1 MFSNSL
7 LRCIFVMS
15 DRIFKLIRI
24 SDLSAEKQQGIVLK
38 IGSASKAEVEFK
50 VSPKQ
55 QHLSLFIAFD
65 LGLIARFHFFLH
77 PPWFRMV
84 MDTPALTGL
93 HVGDMLPYS
102 PPC

>member
-1 MFSNSL
+1 
-7 LRCIFVMS
+7 MS

-38 IGSASKAEVEFK
+38 IGSASKAEVEYK

-55 QHLSLFIAFD
+55 QHLSLFIVFD
-65 LGLIARFHFFLH
+65 LGLIARFHYFFH
-77 PPWFRMV
+77 PPWFRIG
-84 MDTPALTGL
+84 MDSPVFTML
-93 HVGDMLPYS
+93 HCLDILPWS